1 METFLILAIL
11 NGVSFFLGWKMRERH
26 AMRVMDQIME
36 EMVED
41 TVDEFKKKVINIKV
55 EDHDGQFFV
64 YKKDDGSYLAHGET
78 KNKLEDILNEK
89 FPGKLFNASP
99 EDLEKLDAR

>member
-1 METFLILAIL
+1 MESFLIVAIFGFSCFL
-11 NGVSFFLGWKMRERH
+11 LGWKMREWH
-26 AMRVMDQIME
+26 AHRVMDKMI
-36 EMVED
+36 ED
-41 TVDEFKKKVINIKV
+41 MADKTVDEFKSKVVNIRV

-78 KNKLEDILNEK
+78 KTKLEDILNER

-99 EDLEKLDAR
+99 EDLEKLQSR

>member
-1 METFLILAIL
+1 MEALIIYFIT
-11 NGVSFFLGWKMRERH
+11 GFVCFYMGWKLREIY
-26 AMRVMDQIME
+26 AMRIMNKIME
-36 EMVED
+36 EVAED

-78 KNKLEDILNEK
+78 KHKLEDILNEK